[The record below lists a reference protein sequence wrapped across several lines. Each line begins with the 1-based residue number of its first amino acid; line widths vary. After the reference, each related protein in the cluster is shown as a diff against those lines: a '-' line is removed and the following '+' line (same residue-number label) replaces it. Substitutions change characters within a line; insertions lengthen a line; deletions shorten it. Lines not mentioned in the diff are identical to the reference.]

1 MTKTRNPIAGQP
13 AAAAADQSPSR
24 DSYRV
29 ECRPDIAMDSDCS
42 FLPLTDLGNA
52 ERFRR
57 RFGQDFRFCP
67 EIGWF
72 AWDGRRWALLSEE
85 RDKLPARVMQAV
97 YATVRSIMFEARL
110 VNATGFE
117 TIANPLR
124 DHEQRQNNLA
134 AIGKNP
140 QIYDPALSRD
150 DADQD
155 ILREFEALG
164 HLNRVI
170 AVKRNGDAVIHG
182 DLLKVWARAS
192 EGSSRINCIA
202 AIAKNFADI
211 VISPD
216 DLDGDRM
223 AINCLTGTIRIEHS
237 SEKRSQA
244 DIDAGKSE
252 WHTIWRAKEYPHKRS
267 DLITKIANVEYK
279 PRARCKKY
287 DSFMEQVQP
296 DPLMRA
302 WLDQWGGLSMT
313 GDITQQKLAFFY
325 GQGRN
330 GKGVTVETWAHIAGD
345 YAGSIPIESF
355 LAGGG
360 QRRGDQATPD
370 IARLPGVRFLRVSEP
385 SKGGAL
391 NEGLVKMVTGGDP
404 VDARHLNKGFFT
416 YLPEFK
422 MTISG
427 NHKPKIKDNSD
438 GIWRRMQLVPWDVQI
453 PWADVDAALGEK
465 LKAEAPGIFNRLMR
479 GLLDMLANGLAEP
492 AQIKAAT
499 QQYRDDSDPLGR
511 FLAQCCELDEAGKT
525 PSQELYQLF
534 LAWGKEAGAAEW
546 TTQGFAAAMR
556 DKGFKDKHSNGT
568 KWLGLT
574 AIVSKHDIESGD
586 WTAVNDDDRKAGG
599 SAQGAEI
606 DQVPGFDD

>member
-1 MTKTRNPIAGQP
+1 
-13 AAAAADQSPSR
+13 
-24 DSYRV
+24 
-29 ECRPDIAMDSDCS
+29 MDSDCS
-42 FLPLTDLGNA
+42 FLPPTDLGNA

-57 RFGQDFRFCP
+57 RYGQDFRFCP

-85 RDKLPARVMQAV
+85 KDKLPARVMQAV

-117 TIANPLR
+117 AFANPAR
-124 DHEQRQNNLA
+124 DFETRQNMLA
-134 AIGKNP
+134 EVGKNP
-140 QIYDPALSRD
+140 GLYDKALARE
-150 DADQD
+150 DADPEQ
-155 ILREFEALG
+155 LREFEALG

-170 AVKRNGDAVIHG
+170 AIKRSGDALIHG
-182 DLLKVWARAS
+182 DLLKAWARTS
-192 EGSSRINCIA
+192 EGAGRINCIA
-202 AIAKNFADI
+202 AIAKNFKDI

-223 AINCLTGTIRIEHS
+223 AINCLSGTIRIEQAR
-237 SEKRSQA
+237 EKRSA
-244 DIDAGKSE
+244 AEVAAGKSE
-252 WHTIWRAKEYPHKRS
+252 WRTIWRAKEYPHERS
-267 DLITKIANVEYK
+267 DLITKIANVEYR
-279 PRARCKKY
+279 PRAQCKKY
-287 DSFMEQVQP
+287 DAFMEQVQP
-296 DPLMRA
+296 DPAMRA

-313 GDITQQKLAFFY
+313 GDISQQKLAFFY

-355 LAGGG
+355 LSGGG

-385 SKGGAL
+385 SKGGSL

-416 YLPEFK
+416 YFPEFK

-438 GIWRRMQLVPWDVQI
+438 GIWRRMQLVPWNVQI
-453 PWADVDAALGEK
+453 PWADVDSSLGEK
-465 LKAEAPGIFNRLMR
+465 LKGEASGIFNRLMR

-511 FLAQCCELDEAGKT
+511 FLAQCCRLDTDAKA
-525 PSQELYQLF
+525 PSKELYELF

-568 KWLGLT
+568 KWIGLE
-574 AIVSKHDIESGD
+574 ALVSKFDIESGD
-586 WTAVNDDDRKAGG
+586 WTAVNDEKAPPGPPG
-599 SAQGAEI
+599 SAGEI
-606 DQVPGFDD
+606 DPVPGFDD